1 MNPDIVHINFIC
13 LIFNQRNKKGL
24 NHHIRL
30 RVVSFCDNES
40 NRDVSQQFQLRD
52 EYGRDMLCYIFEL
65 EEFKDRTHTGWQVQ
79 QSRLHVY

>member
-1 MNPDIVHINFIC
+1 MKV
-13 LIFNQRNKKGL
+13 
-24 NHHIRL
+24 
-30 RVVSFCDNES
+30 

-52 EYGRDMLCYIFEL
+52 EYSMLCYIFEL